1 MSEDDAKR
9 RLRIVR
15 PDETPPTPPS
25 PPRPP
30 VDGSAL
36 TFPYP
41 PGIFANMFDL
51 SGKVALIVGGGGG
64 LSRAIACALADFGAQ
79 IAIADL
85 DLAAAEAT
93 ATACD
98 RPDRMAMAAMLDIT
112 DPDMVEDVVGQIE
125 AQTGHI
131 DILLNGAGIT
141 IRKPAVDFTPEDW
154 MAVINTNLSGVFY
167 VTQSVGRGMVQRG
180 YGRILSIGSVSSLLG
195 HPENAPYAAA
205 KGGIAIMTKS
215 FATEWAPLGVTV
227 NAIGPAYTQTELTR
241 NILADPD
248 VQAKLTARIPMGRFG
263 LPEDLVGAAVMLC
276 SDAARFITGQTL
288 YIDGGYTAD

>member
-1 MSEDDAKR
+1 MSEDDSRR
-9 RLRIVR
+9 RLRLVR
-15 PDETPPTPPS
+15 PGEEPPATAAEPP
-25 PPRPP
+25 PAARPGMP
-30 VDGSAL
+30 
-36 TFPYP
+36 FPYP

-51 SGKVALIVGGGGG
+51 TGKTALIVGGGGG
-64 LSRAIACALADFGAQ
+64 LARAIASAMADFGAR

-85 DLAAAEAT
+85 NLDNAEITAA
-93 ATACD
+93 ACD
-98 RPDRMAMAAMLDIT
+98 RPGMDAMAAMLDVT
-112 DPDMVEDVVGQIE
+112 DPDMVEDVISQIDE
-125 AQTGHI
+125 LTGGI

-167 VTQSVGRGMVQRG
+167 VTQAVGRGMIQRG

-215 FATEWAPLGVTV
+215 FATEWAPFGVTV

-241 NILADPD
+241 NILADPQ
-248 VQAKLTARIPMGRFG
+248 VQAKLVSRIPTGRFG
-263 LPEDLVGAAVMLC
+263 LPEDLVGASVFLC
-276 SDAARFITGQTL
+276 SESARFVTGQTL
-288 YIDGGYTAD
+288 YIDGGFTAD